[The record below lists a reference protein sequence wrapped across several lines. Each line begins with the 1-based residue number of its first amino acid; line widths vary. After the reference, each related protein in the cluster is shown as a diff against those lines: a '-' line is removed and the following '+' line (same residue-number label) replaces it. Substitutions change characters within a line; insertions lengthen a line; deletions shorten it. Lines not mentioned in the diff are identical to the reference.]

1 VIQLSEQ
8 QVIDDIAERLSGAFP
23 TVAPDVVSEVVHEK
37 HARFEGR
44 PLRDYIPLF
53 VERNAKR
60 ELAKIGG

>member
-8 QVIDDIAERLSGAFP
+8 QVIGDIAERLTDAFP
-23 TVAPDVVSEVVHEK
+23 TVAPDVISEVVHEK

-44 PLRDYIPLF
+44 PLRDYVPLF
-53 VERNAKR
+53 VERYAKG